1 MWRVD
6 VGCRLSATPVDIGRG
21 TVGRLVVEN
30 RMSGDGQREVGG
42 VDCGEVEGGGVDVER
57 WDVERWDVEGG
68 MWRGGM
74 WDVG

>member
-42 VDCGEVEGGGVDVER
+42 VDCGEVDVER
-57 WDVERWDVEGG
+57 WMWRGGMWRGG